1 MFGTF
6 GHQDPFV
13 RQRNAF
19 DQPHTTQTWS
29 TGCTPNVVTT
39 PHTFGL
45 FNSSLQTISQPNA
58 IRLSALQQRQQ
69 KPLPFK
75 QQNPAAHPI
84 PFGQTQ
90 PAAQTLTFGQQKPF
104 GQTQPIP
111 FGQTQPTCI
120 PFGQQIPFGQAQPI
134 PFGQAQP
141 IPFDQAQPVAHIPF
155 GQAQPVAH
163 IPFRQTQPAAQTLI
177 TRIVLVNPLQQN
189 YDHMSG
195 EEYLLLN
202 DLSLSIDYCQK
213 LQRELQIKMN
223 S

>member
-13 RQRNAF
+13 RQGNTF
-19 DQPHTTQTWS
+19 GWPHTTQTWS
-29 TGCTPNVVTT
+29 TGCTPNVVTA

-45 FNSSLQTISQPNA
+45 FNSSLRTISQSNE
-58 IRLSALQQRQQ
+58 IRLSRLQQPFGQQKPIQFDQQKPIPFGQAQLPFGQQAQLPFGQAQLPFGQQ
-69 KPLPFK
+69 KPL
-75 QQNPAAHPI
+75 I
-84 PFGQTQ
+84 FGQTQ
-90 PAAQTLTFGQQKPF
+90 PAAQPNGQQKSIQF
-104 GQTQPIP
+104 VQQKPIL
-111 FGQTQPTCI
+111 
-120 PFGQQIPFGQAQPI
+120 
-134 PFGQAQP
+134 
-141 IPFDQAQPVAHIPF
+141 FDQAQPAAHIPISKT
-155 GQAQPVAH
+155 AL
-163 IPFRQTQPAAQTLI
+163 T

-202 DLSLSIDYCQK
+202 DLSLSLDYCQK

>member
-13 RQRNAF
+13 RQRNTF
-19 DQPHTTQTWS
+19 GWPPISQTWS
-29 TGCTPNVVTT
+29 GGCTPSVGTT

-45 FNSSLQTISQPNA
+45 YNSSVQKYKNE
-58 IRLSALQQRQQ
+58 IRLSTLQQPFGQQ
-69 KPLPFK
+69 KPLPFGQAQTLPFD
-75 QQNPAAHPI
+75 QQKPLI
-84 PFGQTQ
+84 FGQTQ
-90 PAAQTLTFGQQKPF
+90 PAAQ
-104 GQTQPIP
+104 PIP
-111 FGQTQPTCI
+111 FGQAQTL
-120 PFGQQIPFGQAQPI
+120 PFGQAQPI
-134 PFGQAQP
+134 PFGQT
-141 IPFDQAQPVAHIPF
+141 HTLPF
-155 GQAQPVAH
+155 GQV
-163 IPFRQTQPAAQTLI
+163 QPAAHTPISKTTLT

-189 YDHMSG
+189 YDHISG

>member
-19 DQPHTTQTWS
+19 GQPHTTQTWS

-45 FNSSLQTISQPNA
+45 FNSSLQTISQPNK
-58 IRLSALQQRQQ
+58 IRFSTLQQRQQ
-69 KPLPFK
+69 KPLPFD
-75 QQNPAAHPI
+75 QQNPAAQPI

-90 PAAQTLTFGQQKPF
+90 PAAQTLTFGQQK
-104 GQTQPIP
+104 T
-111 FGQTQPTCI
+111 
-120 PFGQQIPFGQAQPI
+120 IPFGQAQPI
-134 PFGQAQP
+134 PFGQ
-141 IPFDQAQPVAHIPF
+141 
-155 GQAQPVAH
+155 
-163 IPFRQTQPAAQTLI
+163 TQPAAQ

>member
-19 DQPHTTQTWS
+19 GQPRTTQTWS
-29 TGCTPNVVTT
+29 TGYTPNVVTT
-39 PHTFGL
+39 PRTFGL
-45 FNSSLQTISQPNA
+45 FNSSLQTISQPNK
-58 IRLSALQQRQQ
+58 IRLSTLQQRQQ
-69 KPLPFK
+69 KTLTFK
-75 QQNPAAHPI
+75 QQNP
-84 PFGQTQ
+84 TVQ
-90 PAAQTLTFGQQKPF
+90 P
-104 GQTQPIP
+104 
-111 FGQTQPTCI
+111 
-120 PFGQQIPFGQAQPI
+120 IPFGQAQPI

-141 IPFDQAQPVAHIPF
+141 VAQTLTFGQAQPIPF
-155 GQAQPVAH
+155 GQAQPVAQTLTFGQQKT
-163 IPFRQTQPAAQTLI
+163 IPFGQAQTLTFGQTQPAAQTLT

-189 YDHMSG
+189 YDYMSG

>member
-13 RQRNAF
+13 RQGNTF
-19 DQPHTTQTWS
+19 GWPHTTQTWS
-29 TGCTPNVVTT
+29 TGCTPNVVTA

-45 FNSSLQTISQPNA
+45 FNSSLQTISLPFD
-58 IRLSALQQRQQ
+58 QQ
-69 KPLPFK
+69 K
-75 QQNPAAHPI
+75 
-84 PFGQTQ
+84 
-90 PAAQTLTFGQQKPF
+90 
-104 GQTQPIP
+104 
-111 FGQTQPTCI
+111 
-120 PFGQQIPFGQAQPI
+120 PI
-134 PFGQAQP
+134 PFGQAQL
-141 IPFDQAQPVAHIPF
+141 PFGQQKPIPF
-155 GQAQPVAH
+155 GQAIPFGQQKPIPFGQPISFGQQKPAAQPMPFGQQKSIQFDQQKSIQFDQQKPAAH
-163 IPFRQTQPAAQTLI
+163 IPISKTALA

-202 DLSLSIDYCQK
+202 DLSLSLDYCQK